1 MEQFMLIVGFMFG
14 VTILYLLIAGL
25 IGVLV
30 YAVIEDVDNSVKL
43 GLIFSGIVTMVLL
56 ITTSE
61 YWLLL
66 FKSTGEMG

>member
-14 VTILYLLIAGL
+14 VTLLYLLIAGL
-25 IGVLV
+25 IGALV
-30 YAVIEDVDNSVKL
+30 YVVIRDTDNSVKL
-43 GLIFSGIVTMVLL
+43 GLVFSGIITMVLL

-66 FKSTGEMG
+66 FKPTGQMG